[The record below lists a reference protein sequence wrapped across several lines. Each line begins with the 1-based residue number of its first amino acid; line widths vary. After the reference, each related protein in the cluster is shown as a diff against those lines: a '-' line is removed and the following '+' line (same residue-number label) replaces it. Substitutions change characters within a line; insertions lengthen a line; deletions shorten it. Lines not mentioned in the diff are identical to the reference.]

1 MMAEQPRRSG
11 RKAPKRIGNLTENE
25 SESNSPNVEMEDL
38 TLEEKKSKKAR
49 ALKTLK
55 GKTDENSKF
64 MSNFDPSA
72 SRRMKQKVS
81 GKTYQLP
88 SSLPASKK
96 SAVFDHRGVIVQVN
110 LVVANILKVKCS
122 SCLVWS

>member
-1 MMAEQPRRSG
+1 M
-11 RKAPKRIGNLTENE
+11 N
-25 SESNSPNVEMEDL
+25 L
-38 TLEEKKSKKAR
+38 TLEEKKNKKVR
-49 ALKTLK
+49 GLKTLK

-110 LVVANILKVKCS
+110 LVVANILKIKCS
-122 SCLVWS
+122 TCLVWS